1 MTSRSINNNEVSI
14 NGIEACVFDAYG
26 TLFDVHSAVGGLSD
40 LVGPRHA
47 ELSMLWRTKQL
58 EYTWLRSLMRTH
70 CDFWQVTS
78 DALQYAMD
86 ATQIEDAALHE
97 KLMQAYLKLDAFPEV
112 HGVLGLLRQFG
123 IPTAILTNGS
133 PMMIEAAVNSAGLN
147 DLVTHQLSVESV
159 GIFKPDPSVYKLA
172 SDTLG
177 VAPEKISFQSSNAWD
192 AAGAA
197 HFGFQV
203 AWINR
208 YSQPVER
215 LPGTPGAVLS
225 DLDGLPGVI
234 GVC

>member
-1 MTSRSINNNEVSI
+1 MTKRSNNN
-14 NGIEACVFDAYG
+14 IEACVFDAYG

-40 LVGPRHA
+40 AVGPRYA
-47 ELSMLWRTKQL
+47 ELSLLWRTKQL
-58 EYTWLRSLMRTH
+58 EYTWLRSLMRAH

-86 ATQIEDAALHE
+86 ATQVSDSALHE

-112 HGVLGLLRQFG
+112 HGVLSLLKKADIQ
-123 IPTAILTNGS
+123 TAVLTNGS
-133 PMMIEAAVNSAGLN
+133 PMMIEAGGNSAGLSK
-147 DLVTHQLSVESV
+147 LVTHQLSVESV
-159 GIFKPDPSVYKLA
+159 GIFKPDPRVYQLA

-177 VAPEKISFQSSNAWD
+177 IAPENISFQSSNAWD

-203 AWINR
+203 AWVNR
-208 YSQPVER
+208 YSQPEER
-215 LPGTPGAVLS
+215 LPGTPGAVIS
-225 DLDGLPGVI
+225 DLDGLLGVV

>member
-1 MTSRSINNNEVSI
+1 MSECSV

-26 TLFDVHSAVGGLSD
+26 TLFDVHSAVGSLSD
-40 LVGPRHA
+40 DVGPRYA

-58 EYTWLRSLMRTH
+58 EYTWLRSLMHAH

-78 DALQYAMD
+78 EALQYAMD
-86 ATQIEDAALHE
+86 AIQINDKALFE

-112 HGVLGLLRQFG
+112 HGVLGVLRKSN

-147 DLVTHQLSVESV
+147 ELITHQLSVESV
-159 GIFKPDPSVYKLA
+159 GIFKPDPRVYQLA

-203 AWINR
+203 AWVNR
-208 YSQPVER
+208 YSQPEER
-215 LPGTPGAVLS
+215 LPGTPASVIS
-225 DLDGLPGVI
+225 DLEGLLGVI

>member
-1 MTSRSINNNEVSI
+1 MDECSI

-40 LVGPRHA
+40 AVGPRHA

-78 DALQYAMD
+78 EALHYAMD
-86 ATQIEDAALHE
+86 ATQIHDTALHE
-97 KLMQAYLKLDAFPEV
+97 KLMQAYLTLDAFPEV
-112 HGVLGLLRQFG
+112 PGVLGLLKKSG
-123 IPTAILTNGS
+123 IPVAILTNGS
-133 PMMIEAAVNSAGLN
+133 PMMIEAAVDSAGLN

-159 GIFKPDPSVYKLA
+159 GIFKPDPRVYQLA
-172 SDTLG
+172 SDELD

-203 AWINR
+203 AWVNR
-208 YSQPVER
+208 YSQPAER
-215 LPGTPGAVLS
+215 LPGTPGAVIS

>member
-1 MTSRSINNNEVSI
+1 MSECSI

-26 TLFDVHSAVGGLSD
+26 TLFDVHSAVGNLRD
-40 LVGPRHA
+40 EVGPRHV

-58 EYTWLRSLMRTH
+58 EYTWLRSLMRAH
-70 CDFWQVTS
+70 CDFWQLTS
-78 DALQYAMD
+78 DALKYAMD
-86 ATQIEDAALHE
+86 VTELRDDALHE
-97 KLMQAYLKLDAFPEV
+97 KLMQAYLQLDAFPEV
-112 HGVLGLLRQFG
+112 PGVLSLLKKAGL
-123 IPTAILTNGS
+123 PTAILTNGS

-147 DLVTHQLSVESV
+147 DVISHQLSIESV
-159 GIFKPDPSVYKLA
+159 GIYKPDPRVYQLA

-177 VAPEKISFQSSNAWD
+177 IAPEKICFQSSNAWD

-203 AWINR
+203 AWVNR

-215 LPGTPGAVLS
+215 LPGKPGVVIS
-225 DLDGLPGVI
+225 DLEGLLGVV

>member
-1 MTSRSINNNEVSI
+1 MSECSI

-26 TLFDVHSAVGGLSD
+26 TLFDVHSAVGSLSD
-40 LVGPRHA
+40 AVGPRHA

-70 CDFWQVTS
+70 CDFWAVTS

-86 ATQIEDAALHE
+86 ATQINDKALHNS
-97 KLMQAYLKLDAFPEV
+97 LMQAYLKLDAFPEV
-112 HGVLGLLRQFG
+112 HSVLALLRKSG

-133 PMMIEAAVNSAGLN
+133 PMMIEAAVESAGLN

-159 GIFKPDPSVYKLA
+159 GIFKPDPRVYQLA

-177 VAPEKISFQSSNAWD
+177 VAPQKISFQSSNAWD
-192 AAGAA
+192 ASGAA

-203 AWINR
+203 AWVNR